1 MVGRCTQLTE
11 DKGLMEVCGL
21 CSMGW
26 AGRVLMIWRRAR
38 VVDLLRGRVHHNDL
52 VHGLVEL
59 RCHPLGVAEA
69 LLHVLGH
76 LLYLVEVGWA
86 KRTVAMTARNP
97 VSGERPGN
105 LAGIWACEIR
115 FGICKVR
122 RVRGSKAAAGA
133 RRAGGCAGF
142 HLGPCPP
149 LLQRCLE

>member
-1 MVGRCTQLTE
+1 MAGRWQGDGREMVGRCTQLTE

-97 VSGERPGN
+97 VRSGCG
-105 LAGIWACEIR
+105 AGAACLLCRRDVAR
-115 FGICKVR
+115 FGEGLHTEHK
-122 RVRGSKAAAGA
+122 GAGWSA
-133 RRAGGCAGF
+133 T
-142 HLGPCPP
+142 
-149 LLQRCLE
+149 

>member
-1 MVGRCTQLTE
+1 MAGRWQGDGREMAGRWQGDVREMVGRCTQLTE

-76 LLYLVEVGWA
+76 LLYLVEVW
-86 KRTVAMTARNP
+86 
-97 VSGERPGN
+97 
-105 LAGIWACEIR
+105 
-115 FGICKVR
+115 
-122 RVRGSKAAAGA
+122 
-133 RRAGGCAGF
+133 GGQNK
-142 HLGPCPP
+142 PWP
-149 LLQRCLE
+149 